1 MNSRL
6 TQKARGAQKERKREG
21 SGGILPP
28 MEATAEERG
37 RRSEVRENRMGL
49 ILLFLLGLLFA
60 PLRLLCRLWY
70 VFFDFIYV

>member
-37 RRSEVRENRMGL
+37 RRSEVRENRTGL
-49 ILLFLLGLLFA
+49 SGGIRGGLLFA

-70 VFFDFIYV
+70 VFFNFNYV